1 MNTNKSIGREYSC
14 KDFADAFF
22 ELKKSIGFSYMQ
34 IAVKAKL
41 SDTYLVNIVN
51 RKNLAPNSKNIKKIA
66 KALKVEPEYF
76 YEFRLRKLIN
86 ILDSN
91 RKYLD
96 PVLKELYGQEK
107 KIYTHTAKSRI
118 AKAREAR
125 K

>member
-51 RKNLAPNSKNIKKIA
+51 RKNLTPNSKNIKKIA

-118 AKAREAR
+118 TKAREAR
-125 K
+125 I

>member
-1 MNTNKSIGREYSC
+1 MKNINSANNKYTVR
-14 KDFADAFF
+14 DFSDAFK
-22 ELKKSIGFSYMQ
+22 ELKEDRDLSYNQLSIKSG
-34 IAVKAKL
+34 L
-41 SDTYLVNIVN
+41 SAPYLFDLVN
-51 RKNLAPNSKNIKKIA
+51 KKKLPPKSKNIKKIA

-118 AKAREAR
+118 AKARETR
-125 K
+125 I

>member
-118 AKAREAR
+118 TKAREAR
-125 K
+125 I